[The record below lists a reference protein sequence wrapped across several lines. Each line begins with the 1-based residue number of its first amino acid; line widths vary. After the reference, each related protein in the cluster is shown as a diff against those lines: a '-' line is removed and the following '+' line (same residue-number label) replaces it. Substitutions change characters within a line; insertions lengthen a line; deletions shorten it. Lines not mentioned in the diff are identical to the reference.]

1 MATKITLVDETVITV
16 NDQYNQVDDTYEY
29 TAFCANYTE
38 LSEIAK
44 KLTDENLKKITI
56 TDAYNNDMTYTNM
69 TCSEPKISILSD
81 EANVKYIIR
90 LKPKTKED
98 EKAEAMEIAI
108 QKFGDEDAL
117 AIKSLYPEFE
127 SVIGRS
133 VEKDFKLVYYNILYK
148 TAQATLIQE
157 QYKPGATG
165 TESIYTRIDET
176 HKGTDEDPIPYFG
189 NQILEQGKIYLDEEG
204 SLWLC
209 TNGSGIA
216 VFDKLVNLPTFV
228 ARYTD
233 AAGTPEDPIVYAG
246 GLALVKDK
254 YYTQDDVI
262 YKCIRDSEI
271 PVYDA
276 LSTMI
281 GNYVEVYE
289 PEEPEEPSGP
299 PVEDVPTED
308 GSIDHPYAYTSGST
322 IFKDYY
328 YTQDGILYIGIR
340 DSEIPLYHNLKDLVD
355 LYVKVVDQEEAG
367 GEEEESE
374 ETLI

>member
-108 QKFGDEDAL
+108 QKFSDKDAL

-176 HKGTDEDPIPYFG
+176 REGTAEDPIPYFG
-189 NQILEQGKIYLDEEG
+189 NQILEKGKIYLDEEDL
-204 SLWLC
+204 LWLC

-233 AAGTPEDPIVYAG
+233 AAGTPEDPIIYAG

-254 YYTQDDVI
+254 YYTQNDVI

-289 PEEPEEPSGP
+289 PEEPEEPIGP

-340 DSEIPLYHNLKDLVD
+340 DSGNPLYHNLKDLVD

-367 GEEEESE
+367 GEEE
-374 ETLI
+374 

>member
-29 TAFCANYTE
+29 TAFCASYTE

-44 KLTDENLKKITI
+44 KLTDENLKNITI

-108 QKFGDEDAL
+108 QKFSDKDAL
-117 AIKSLYPEFE
+117 VIKSLYPEFE

-176 HKGTDEDPIPYFG
+176 HEGTAEDPIPYFG
-189 NQILEQGKIYLDEEG
+189 NQILEKGKIYLDEEG

-216 VFDKLVNLPTFV
+216 VFDKLVNLQTFA

-254 YYTQDDVI
+254 YYIQDDVI
-262 YKCIRDSEI
+262 YKCIRESEI

-340 DSEIPLYHNLKDLVD
+340 DSGIPLYHNLKDLVD
-355 LYVKVVDQEEAG
+355 LYVKVVDQKEAG
-367 GEEEESE
+367 REEEESE